1 MAFNLNKRSTKDVFT
16 LQFRD
21 PETDELLYEDAE
33 KKKPVTVDLYGPGSS
48 VYRNSVIALQSRQL
62 KRGEKQM
69 TAELLREESVEL
81 LAASIAGSS
90 GNIEYNGEVVKTKE
104 QWIELLSDNSLEWL
118 REQIATAQGDVT
130 NFLPK

>member
-1 MAFNLNKRSTKDVFT
+1 MAFNLNKRSTKDIFT

-48 VYRNSVIALQSRQL
+48 VYRNSVIALQNRQL
-62 KRGEKQM
+62 KRGKKQM

>member
-1 MAFNLNKRSTKDVFT
+1 MAFNLNKRSTKDIFT

-48 VYRNSVIALQSRQL
+48 VYRNSVIALQNRQL
-62 KRGEKQM
+62 KRGKKQM

-90 GNIEYNGEVVKTKE
+90 GNIEYNGEVVKSKE

-118 REQIATAQGDVT
+118 REQIAAAQGDVT

>member
-1 MAFNLNKRSTKDVFT
+1 MAFNLNKRSTKDIFT

-48 VYRNSVIALQSRQL
+48 VYRNSVIALQNRQL
-62 KRGEKQM
+62 KRGKKQM

-90 GNIEYNGEVVKTKE
+90 GNIEYNGEVVKSKE